1 MTTNLF
7 HLKTKGYFRMAS
19 LVNISSLKKMNHRIL
34 SELNKPSSMMKSFKC
49 TKNNKKKLD
58 KIVSQKKPLINLKH
72 LFLTKSDYKKGY
84 KYFSKL
90 TNSVQIKNPLLKFQE
105 LNEFVFSEQ
114 VYQYLKKYFKGDNFY
129 FLYAVLRIHFKNDLP
144 NMDYNYFHIDKTYD
158 VSEENKKIIKF
169 SIPFTL
175 KNDKKTDCSE
185 FNIISLNKKKMSNNT
200 IYETDYS
207 LKKNLSL
214 KLQRKINNP
223 KIKSGDCLFFD
234 PINFF
239 HNAEKTKNVRIVFY
253 GVVGRKTNY
262 IAKKTKYIKISKKI
276 YKNFSKKIKKF
287 TSLMTKV

>member
-1 MTTNLF
+1 
-7 HLKTKGYFRMAS
+7 
-19 LVNISSLKKMNHRIL
+19 
-34 SELNKPSSMMKSFKC
+34 
-49 TKNNKKKLD
+49 
-58 KIVSQKKPLINLKH
+58 
-72 LFLTKSDYKKGY
+72 
-84 KYFSKL
+84 
-90 TNSVQIKNPLLKFQE
+90 
-105 LNEFVFSEQ
+105 
-114 VYQYLKKYFKGDNFY
+114 
-129 FLYAVLRIHFKNDLP
+129 
-144 NMDYNYFHIDKTYD
+144 MDYNYFHIDKTYD

-214 KLQRKINNP
+214 NLKHKLKNP

-239 HNAEKTKNVRIVFY
+239 HNADKPKHLRVVFY

-262 IAKKTKYIKISKKI
+262 ISKKTKYLKISNKI
-276 YKNFSKKIKKF
+276 AKNFNKRINKF
-287 TSLMTKV
+287 TCLLKKV